1 MRVTTKEL
9 RIQPGRILDQVVNGE
24 EITITYRGKPMA
36 KIIPFTGEQSN
47 EADDNEIFGMWQNHD
62 NQKSVE
68 ETVRDL
74 RKGRQF

>member
-1 MRVTTKEL
+1 MLVTTKEL

-47 EADDNEIFGMWQNHD
+47 EADDNDIFGMWQNHD

-74 RKGRQF
+74 RQGRQF

>member
-47 EADDNEIFGMWQNHD
+47 EADDNDIFGMWQNHD

>member
-47 EADDNEIFGMWQNHD
+47 EADDNDIFGMWQNHD
-62 NQKSVE
+62 NQKNVE